1 MKKKIVPIVLLP
13 FLVMVTLSSM
23 AEEITE
29 VSRYTTV
36 KNKATRA
43 QINPLLMVVQTHFP
57 QSVQTVGEAMA
68 YVLQYSGYSLVD
80 KNLMDANVRQMLS
93 QTLPMIDRNLG
104 PVTLQEALEVLAGK
118 HVFRLTQDPLHRK
131 VSFEVLPG
139 IQQQYED
146 LSLSSESE

>member
-1 MKKKIVPIVLLP
+1 MAMKTNALACLFLLVITSKC
-13 FLVMVTLSSM
+13 FS
-23 AEEITE
+23 EEITE
-29 VSRYTTV
+29 ISRYTTV
-36 KNKATRA
+36 RNQATRA

-68 YVLQYSGYSLVD
+68 YILQYSGYSLVD
-80 KNLMDANVRQMLS
+80 QSLMDENVRQMLS
-93 QTLPMIDRNLG
+93 QPLPMIDRNLG

-131 VSFEVLPG
+131 VSFEVLPS

-146 LSLSSESE
+146 QSLSSESE